1 MESFTGIFI
10 NYSRGAKMQYSKKCI
25 IKVMNLE
32 PKEAGKV
39 IGWRVG
45 WPEKNPKLF
54 GRITGPH
61 GKSGYLM
68 ARFSHGLP
76 GSAIGGKLALTKM
89 GQEPKKRANVSTP
102 KTTERVSK
110 IIEIEGIGPQ
120 YSEKLNQ
127 VNIYTTS
134 DLLEAGATPS
144 MRKELAEKT
153 SISHKLI
160 LRWVNIS
167 DLFRIKGVGEEY
179 ADLLEE
185 AGVDTVVELSTRNAA
200 NLHAKILEVNKAKK
214 LVRRPPSIAMVERW
228 VKEAKTL
235 PRKIEY

>member
-10 NYSRGAKMQYSKKCI
+10 NYSRGAKKQYPKKCI

-32 PKEAGKV
+32 PKEASKV

-54 GRITGPH
+54 GRIIGPH

-68 ARFSHGLP
+68 ARFNHGLP
-76 GSAIGGKLALTKM
+76 GTAIGGTLALTKM
-89 GQEPKKRANVSTP
+89 GQEPKKRAHIPTS
-102 KTTERVSK
+102 KATERVSK

-120 YSEKLNQ
+120 YAEKLHQ

-144 MRKELAEKT
+144 LRKELAEKT
-153 SISHKLI
+153 SVSPKLI
-160 LRWVNIS
+160 LEWVNIS
-167 DLFRIKGVGEEY
+167 DLFRLKGVGEEY
-179 ADLLEE
+179 SDLLEK

-200 NLHAKILEVNKAKK
+200 NLHAKILEVNEAHKI
-214 LVRRPPSIAMVERW
+214 VRRVPSQEMVEGW
-228 VKEAKTL
+228 IEEAKTL
-235 PRKIEY
+235 PRKVEY